1 MAVEVIFVF
10 IQPMLLE
17 TAPAPFSD
25 EDYIFEPKIDG
36 HRLILSRVNDQT
48 RLYTRHNND
57 CTHQYPE
64 LINLDLDNVILDGE
78 VAATDELGRVDFES
92 IMERFSLR
100 KSEKI
105 RQAVETRPVNYVVFD
120 ILHYKGED
128 LRGYPLH
135 KRKELLAS
143 LTFRNPNMTVIPT
156 VEEKGEEL
164 YSRIESLSME
174 GIVAKRANSIYVS
187 SRSSA
192 WLKIINWTYADVYI
206 SGFRKGDFGWLA
218 ADGRGRPLGIIELG
232 VTPRHKMAFYGV
244 KDQLIRGEDKD
255 FIYLEP
261 RLKVKVKI
269 RNWTKAGLLR
279 SPVMVDFVI

>member
-1 MAVEVIFVF
+1 MY

-17 TAPAPFSD
+17 TAPEPFSD
-25 EDYIFEPKIDG
+25 DDYIFEPKIDG
-36 HRLILSRVNDQT
+36 HRLILSRINGQT

-57 CTHQYPE
+57 CTRQYPE
-64 LINLDLDNVILDGE
+64 LVNLGLDNVILDGE
-78 VAATDELGRVDFES
+78 VAATDEFGRVDFES

-100 KSEKI
+100 KLEKV
-105 RQAVETRPVNYVVFD
+105 RQAAETRPVNYVVFD
-120 ILHYKGED
+120 ILQYKGED

-143 LTFRNPNMTVIPT
+143 LTFGNPNMTVIPT

-164 YSRIESLSME
+164 YSHIESLSME

-192 WLKIINWTYADVYI
+192 WLKIINWTYTEVFI
-206 SGFRKGDFGWLA
+206 SGYRKAEFGWLA
-218 ADGRGRPLGIIELG
+218 ADGHGRPLGIIELG
-232 VTPRHKMAFYGV
+232 VTPRQKMAFYGV
-244 KDQLIRGEDKD
+244 KDQLIRGEDRE
-255 FIYLEP
+255 FVYLEP
-261 RLKVKVKI
+261 RLRVKVKL

-279 SPVMVDFVI
+279 TPVMVDFVI